1 MTTGPPPEMGPAKGW
16 KAWLRSED
24 AALSVFVP
32 LLLLSTVLSWPLR
45 ALLPVWVFDSFAV
58 VTVLLGVLV
67 LIPNPRLA
75 VAAGAFALAVLVQRV
90 VGYGHGTLVE
100 TGPELAFFALVAVA
114 LAARVFRP
122 GQITVHRL
130 LGAVALYVV
139 LGVCWGMAYQA
150 VTLAWPGS
158 IRTNGS
164 PAGPQDAMWMSLTT
178 LTTVGYGDVV
188 PVLPFARSLA
198 AMEALTGVL
207 FPSVLIGFLLADFS
221 RSRPRGRDDS

>member
-1 MTTGPPPEMGPAKGW
+1 MTMGPPPVTRPAAGW
-16 KAWLRSED
+16 ASWLRSQD

-32 LLLLSTVLSWPLR
+32 LLLVSTVLSWPLR
-45 ALLPVWVFDSFAV
+45 DLLPVWVFDTLAI

-67 LIPNPRLA
+67 LVPNPRLG
-75 VAAGAFALAVLVQRV
+75 VVAGAFALAVLVQRV

-100 TGPELAFFALVAVA
+100 AGPELAFFMLVAAA

-122 GQITVHRL
+122 GPITVHRL
-130 LGAVALYVV
+130 LGAVALFVV
-139 LGVCWGMAYQA
+139 LGVCWGIAYQA
-150 VTLAWPGS
+150 VNVIRPGS
-158 IRTNGS
+158 IRTNGG
-164 PAGPQDAMWMSLTT
+164 PASQQDAMWMSFIT

-221 RSRPRGRDDS
+221 RSRPRDHDAS

>member
-1 MTTGPPPEMGPAKGW
+1 MTTGPPPVPKVVAGW
-16 KAWLRSED
+16 TRWLRSQD

-32 LLLLSTVLSWPLR
+32 LLLVSTILSWPLR
-45 ALLPVWVFDSFAV
+45 ALLPAWVFDTLAV
-58 VTVLLGVLV
+58 VTVLVGVLV
-67 LIPNPRLA
+67 LVPSPRLA
-75 VAAGAFALAVLVQRV
+75 VVAGAFALAVLVQRV
-90 VGYGHGTLVE
+90 VGVGQGTLVE
-100 TGPELAFFALVAVA
+100 TGSELAFFVLVGAA

-122 GQITVHRL
+122 GRITVHRL
-130 LGAVALYVV
+130 LGAVALFVV

-150 VTLAWPGS
+150 VDLAWPGS
-158 IRTNGS
+158 IRTSDG
-164 PAGPQDAMWMSLTT
+164 PASRQDAMWMSFTT

-221 RSRPRGRDDS
+221 RSRPRDRDA